1 MINATF
7 TNGSF
12 FTELSPDERAG
23 FKPGSW
29 RLVTVPAG
37 TKLFKLNDKG
47 LVNPFNGKVTP
58 WWSPIEP
65 FLDDKK
71 GALATY
77 QDAIDQNMD
86 MSQIVRHLSSVCIDW
101 NELTEFQQIRLNEP
115 AKAFWGTFNPMPK
128 FSNAP
133 WKVFARDGNPDSKAT
148 LAKVKKMNS
157 IEKKDG
163 LRKKAKVE
171 GHRDSW
177 QLYIPNLKP
186 ENYTE
191 SPMIPS
197 YNMASIGIAL
207 GYIK

>member
-1 MINATF
+1 
-7 TNGSF
+7 
-12 FTELSPDERAG
+12 
-23 FKPGSW
+23 
-29 RLVTVPAG
+29 
-37 TKLFKLNDKG
+37 
-47 LVNPFNGKVTP
+47 
-58 WWSPIEP
+58 
-65 FLDDKK
+65 
-71 GALATY
+71 
-77 QDAIDQNMD
+77 MD

-163 LRKKAKVE
+163 LREKAKVE